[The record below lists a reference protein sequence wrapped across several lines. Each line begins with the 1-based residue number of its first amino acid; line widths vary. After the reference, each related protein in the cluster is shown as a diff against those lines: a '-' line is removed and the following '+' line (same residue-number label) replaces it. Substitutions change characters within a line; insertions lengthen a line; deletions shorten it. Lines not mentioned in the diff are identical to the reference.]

1 MSFLVDPPL
10 LYAAGRAYATSAPE
24 SAQGDA
30 AKVAGAATVVVFA
43 GASLGL
49 WTNKSWAKP
58 MWFWSRARSGR
69 EFQAT
74 TGLVRWD
81 GAGSPSA
88 RAHALAAAGFLTYP
102 FWFWLGWD
110 AGRRRRSL

>member
-10 LYAAGRAYATSAPE
+10 LYAAGRSYATSAPE

-30 AKVAGAATVVVFA
+30 AKLAGAATVAVFVA
-43 GASLGL
+43 ASVGL
-49 WTNKSWAKP
+49 WTNQPWAKP
-58 MWFWSRARSGR
+58 MWLWSRARSGR

-81 GAGSPSA
+81 GSKRPP
-88 RAHALAAAGFLTYP
+88 REAHALAAAGFLTYP
-102 FWFWLGWD
+102 VWWWLGWD